1 MTLEKVLVT
10 GGGGFI
16 GSHLVDE
23 LVKLGAKV
31 TVLDNFETGKIE
43 NLSGCLGRIRLVIG
57 DVRSQSSLKVSLRD
71 VDTVFHLA
79 AITSVPFSI
88 EHPKVTDEV
97 NFEGTMH
104 LLEGCIR
111 HKVERFILASS
122 SAVYGEPKY
131 LPIDEG
137 HPLNPISPYAESK
150 VKAEEVCMRF
160 REDYGLKTTILRPF
174 NVYGPRQRNDQYA
187 GVIEKFIEYLRGAK
201 PLVIYG
207 DGSQTR
213 DFIYVADA
221 VNAFILASKSD
232 RAVGE
237 IFNIAT
243 GQPTS
248 INSLAQLM
256 IDISG
261 VKGVVLQHA
270 DAREGDIKHS
280 YANIEMARSL
290 LLFEP
295 KVQLKEGLSKLL
307 RLKGLSKV

>member
-1 MTLEKVLVT
+1 
-10 GGGGFI
+10 
-16 GSHLVDE
+16 
-23 LVKLGAKV
+23 
-31 TVLDNFETGKIE
+31 
-43 NLSGCLGRIRLVIG
+43 
-57 DVRSQSSLKVSLRD
+57 
-71 VDTVFHLA
+71 
-79 AITSVPFSI
+79 
-88 EHPKVTDEV
+88 
-97 NFEGTMH
+97 
-104 LLEGCIR
+104 
-111 HKVERFILASS
+111 
-122 SAVYGEPKY
+122 
-131 LPIDEG
+131 
-137 HPLNPISPYAESK
+137 LNPISPYAESK

-160 REDYGLKTTILRPF
+160 REDYGLKTTIVRPF

-187 GVIEKFIEYLRGAK
+187 GVIEKFIENLRGAK
-201 PLVIYG
+201 TLVIYG

-237 IFNIAT
+237 IFNVAT

-256 IDISG
+256 IEISG
-261 VKGVVLQHA
+261 VKGVMLQHA

-280 YANIEMARSL
+280 YANIERARSL

-307 RLKGLSKV
+307 RLKGLSKG